1 MMVVHVLT
9 QMRECVLLLGSH
21 GPGIVHSRCLVTLQP
36 PHVAFSRDTRGHTV
50 GGVSP
55 AVCVCVGGGSV
66 EEDDGIQLAMADKVQ
81 PHAPYKH

>member
-1 MMVVHVLT
+1 MVVHVLT

-21 GPGIVHSRCLVTLQP
+21 GPGTVHSRCLVTLQP

-55 AVCVCVGGGSV
+55 AVSVGSVGSV
-66 EEDDGIQLAMADKVQ
+66 ECGKRMKV
-81 PHAPYKH
+81 YNWL